1 MPLLKLWAG
10 SLVMLAAVSLP
21 LQAASP
27 VKVGSKIDTEG
38 ALLGNIILQVLES
51 HGVPTVNKVQLGTT
65 PVVRGAITSGE
76 LDIYP
81 EYTGNGAFFFK
92 DENDAAWKNAQQ
104 GYEKVKKLDSEH
116 NKLIWLTPAPANNT
130 WTIAVRQDVAEKNKL
145 TSLAD
150 LSRYLQEGGTF
161 KLAASAEF
169 IERAD
174 ALPAFEKAYGF
185 KLGQDQLLSLAG
197 GDTAVTIKAAAQQTS
212 GVNAAMAYGTDGPV
226 AALGL
231 QTLSDPQGV
240 QPIYAPAPV
249 VRESVLKEYPQ
260 MAQWLQPVFASLDAK
275 TLQQLNASI
284 AVEGLDAK
292 KVAAEYRKQKGGAEE
307 FPVAYRRINPVL
319 ALLLLLTAIAAALP
333 FISYAPNRLVSGE
346 GRHLWQLWPQTIWML
361 VGVGCAWLTACF
373 VPAKKGSICALILAQ
388 FVFVLLVWGAG
399 KAATQLAQN
408 GSALARTSLGSGFW
422 LAAALAL
429 LACSDAIRRISTHP
443 LWRWLLH
450 MQIAIIPLWL
460 LYSGTLNDLSLMKEY
475 ANRQDVFD
483 DALAQHLTLLF
494 GAVLPA
500 LVIGV
505 PLGIWCYFSTARQG
519 AIFSLLNVIQ
529 TVPSVALFGLLIA
542 PLAAL
547 VTAFPWLGKL
557 GIAGTGMTPALIAL
571 VLYALLPLVRG
582 VVVGLNQIP
591 RDVLESARAMGM
603 SGAQRFLHVQLPL
616 ALPVFLRSLR
626 VVMVQTV
633 GMAVIAALIGAGGFG
648 ALVFQGLLSSAID
661 LVLLGV
667 IPVIVLAVLI
677 DALFDLLIALLK
689 VKRND

>member
-1 MPLLKLWAG
+1 M
-10 SLVMLAAVSLP
+10 
-21 LQAASP
+21 
-27 VKVGSKIDTEG
+27 T
-38 ALLGNIILQVLES
+38 
-51 HGVPTVNKVQLGTT
+51 
-65 PVVRGAITSGE
+65 
-76 LDIYP
+76 Y
-81 EYTGNGAFFFK
+81 F
-92 DENDAAWKNAQQ
+92 
-104 GYEKVKKLDSEH
+104 
-116 NKLIWLTPAPANNT
+116 
-130 WTIAVRQDVAEKNKL
+130 
-145 TSLAD
+145 
-150 LSRYLQEGGTF
+150 
-161 KLAASAEF
+161 
-169 IERAD
+169 
-174 ALPAFEKAYGF
+174 
-185 KLGQDQLLSLAG
+185 
-197 GDTAVTIKAAAQQTS
+197 
-212 GVNAAMAYGTDGPV
+212 
-226 AALGL
+226 
-231 QTLSDPQGV
+231 
-240 QPIYAPAPV
+240 
-249 VRESVLKEYPQ
+249 
-260 MAQWLQPVFASLDAK
+260 
-275 TLQQLNASI
+275 
-284 AVEGLDAK
+284 
-292 KVAAEYRKQKGGAEE
+292 
-307 FPVAYRRINPVL
+307 RINPVL

-346 GRHLWQLWPQTIWML
+346 GRHLWQLWPQTLWML

-373 VPAKKGSICALILAQ
+373 IPAKKGSIFALILAQ

-450 MQIAIIPLWL
+450 MQIAIVPLWL

-542 PLAAL
+542 
-547 VTAFPWLGKL
+547 
-557 GIAGTGMTPALIAL
+557 L

-626 VVMVQTV
+626 VVMLQTV

-667 IPVIVLAVLI
+667 IPVIVLAVLT

>member
-1 MPLLKLWAG
+1 M
-10 SLVMLAAVSLP
+10 
-21 LQAASP
+21 
-27 VKVGSKIDTEG
+27 T
-38 ALLGNIILQVLES
+38 
-51 HGVPTVNKVQLGTT
+51 
-65 PVVRGAITSGE
+65 
-76 LDIYP
+76 
-81 EYTGNGAFFFK
+81 
-92 DENDAAWKNAQQ
+92 
-104 GYEKVKKLDSEH
+104 
-116 NKLIWLTPAPANNT
+116 
-130 WTIAVRQDVAEKNKL
+130 
-145 TSLAD
+145 
-150 LSRYLQEGGTF
+150 YL
-161 KLAASAEF
+161 
-169 IERAD
+169 
-174 ALPAFEKAYGF
+174 
-185 KLGQDQLLSLAG
+185 
-197 GDTAVTIKAAAQQTS
+197 
-212 GVNAAMAYGTDGPV
+212 
-226 AALGL
+226 
-231 QTLSDPQGV
+231 
-240 QPIYAPAPV
+240 
-249 VRESVLKEYPQ
+249 
-260 MAQWLQPVFASLDAK
+260 
-275 TLQQLNASI
+275 
-284 AVEGLDAK
+284 
-292 KVAAEYRKQKGGAEE
+292 
-307 FPVAYRRINPVL
+307 RINPVL

-373 VPAKKGSICALILAQ
+373 IPGKKGSICALILAQ
-388 FVFVLLVWGAG
+388 FVFVL
-399 KAATQLAQN
+399 
-408 GSALARTSLGSGFW
+408 

>member
-1 MPLLKLWAG
+1 M
-10 SLVMLAAVSLP
+10 
-21 LQAASP
+21 
-27 VKVGSKIDTEG
+27 T
-38 ALLGNIILQVLES
+38 
-51 HGVPTVNKVQLGTT
+51 
-65 PVVRGAITSGE
+65 
-76 LDIYP
+76 
-81 EYTGNGAFFFK
+81 
-92 DENDAAWKNAQQ
+92 
-104 GYEKVKKLDSEH
+104 
-116 NKLIWLTPAPANNT
+116 
-130 WTIAVRQDVAEKNKL
+130 
-145 TSLAD
+145 
-150 LSRYLQEGGTF
+150 YL
-161 KLAASAEF
+161 
-169 IERAD
+169 
-174 ALPAFEKAYGF
+174 
-185 KLGQDQLLSLAG
+185 
-197 GDTAVTIKAAAQQTS
+197 
-212 GVNAAMAYGTDGPV
+212 
-226 AALGL
+226 
-231 QTLSDPQGV
+231 
-240 QPIYAPAPV
+240 
-249 VRESVLKEYPQ
+249 
-260 MAQWLQPVFASLDAK
+260 
-275 TLQQLNASI
+275 
-284 AVEGLDAK
+284 
-292 KVAAEYRKQKGGAEE
+292 
-307 FPVAYRRINPVL
+307 RINPVL

-346 GRHLWQLWPQTIWML
+346 GLHLWQLWPQTIWML

-373 VPAKKGSICALILAQ
+373 VPAKKGSIFALILAQ

-408 GSALARTSLGSGFW
+408 GSALARTSLGRGFW
-422 LAAALAL
+422 

-616 ALPVFLRSLR
+616 ALLVFLRSLR

-667 IPVIVLAVLI
+667 IPVIVLAVLT

>member
-1 MPLLKLWAG
+1 M
-10 SLVMLAAVSLP
+10 
-21 LQAASP
+21 
-27 VKVGSKIDTEG
+27 T
-38 ALLGNIILQVLES
+38 
-51 HGVPTVNKVQLGTT
+51 
-65 PVVRGAITSGE
+65 
-76 LDIYP
+76 Y
-81 EYTGNGAFFFK
+81 F
-92 DENDAAWKNAQQ
+92 
-104 GYEKVKKLDSEH
+104 
-116 NKLIWLTPAPANNT
+116 
-130 WTIAVRQDVAEKNKL
+130 
-145 TSLAD
+145 
-150 LSRYLQEGGTF
+150 
-161 KLAASAEF
+161 
-169 IERAD
+169 
-174 ALPAFEKAYGF
+174 
-185 KLGQDQLLSLAG
+185 
-197 GDTAVTIKAAAQQTS
+197 
-212 GVNAAMAYGTDGPV
+212 
-226 AALGL
+226 
-231 QTLSDPQGV
+231 
-240 QPIYAPAPV
+240 
-249 VRESVLKEYPQ
+249 
-260 MAQWLQPVFASLDAK
+260 
-275 TLQQLNASI
+275 
-284 AVEGLDAK
+284 
-292 KVAAEYRKQKGGAEE
+292 
-307 FPVAYRRINPVL
+307 RINPVL

-408 GSALARTSLGSGFW
+408 GSGFW

>member
-1 MPLLKLWAG
+1 MKLVFVPLKD
-10 SLVMLAAVSLP
+10 V
-21 LQAASP
+21 
-27 VKVGSKIDTEG
+27 
-38 ALLGNIILQVLES
+38 
-51 HGVPTVNKVQLGTT
+51 
-65 PVVRGAITSGE
+65 
-76 LDIYP
+76 
-81 EYTGNGAFFFK
+81 FK
-92 DENDAAWKNAQQ
+92 ECKGKRQFSI
-104 GYEKVKKLDSEH
+104 KKD
-116 NKLIWLTPAPANNT
+116 
-130 WTIAVRQDVAEKNKL
+130 
-145 TSLAD
+145 
-150 LSRYLQEGGTF
+150 
-161 KLAASAEF
+161 
-169 IERAD
+169 
-174 ALPAFEKAYGF
+174 
-185 KLGQDQLLSLAG
+185 
-197 GDTAVTIKAAAQQTS
+197 
-212 GVNAAMAYGTDGPV
+212 
-226 AALGL
+226 
-231 QTLSDPQGV
+231 
-240 QPIYAPAPV
+240 
-249 VRESVLKEYPQ
+249 
-260 MAQWLQPVFASLDAK
+260 
-275 TLQQLNASI
+275 
-284 AVEGLDAK
+284 
-292 KVAAEYRKQKGGAEE
+292 
-307 FPVAYRRINPVL
+307 AYRRFSSVSNEMQIGIKK
-319 ALLLLLTAIAAALP
+319 IAA
-333 FISYAPNRLVSGE
+333 
-346 GRHLWQLWPQTIWML
+346 
-361 VGVGCAWLTACF
+361 
-373 VPAKKGSICALILAQ
+373 
-388 FVFVLLVWGAG
+388 
-399 KAATQLAQN
+399 
-408 GSALARTSLGSGFW
+408 
-422 LAAALAL
+422 
-429 LACSDAIRRISTHP
+429 
-443 LWRWLLH
+443 
-450 MQIAIIPLWL
+450 
-460 LYSGTLNDLSLMKEY
+460 LYTLNDLSLMKEY